1 MDELHK
7 VATLLIKK
15 SVTLVDAVRLF
26 LCLLILLN
34 LNSADQMALLAA
46 AEDNGMKER
55 DEQQW

>member
-15 SVTLVDAVRLF
+15 PVTLVDAVRLF

-34 LNSADQMALLAA
+34 LNFADQMALLAA

-55 DEQQW
+55 DDQQW